1 MSAFHFTRIQ
11 KFENLSI
18 PNMHFPSSP
27 TALQN
32 VHERFITLYNTSRT
46 SEYSTTSFSP
56 YYGHAK
62 ITVFV
67 IQPITRDH
75 ILLKVLDQCWAQN
88 IEKP

>member
-27 TALQN
+27 TYNALPS
-32 VHERFITLYNTSRT
+32 VHERFITLYNTSRP

-62 ITVFV
+62 ITVF
-67 IQPITRDH
+67 II
-75 ILLKVLDQCWAQN
+75 I
-88 IEKP
+88 